1 MNPYAFAYIS
11 KMQLF
16 YVQSVT
22 AMKELIVR
30 QDELPRSSTY
40 SAPSTTPSRRPR

>member
-11 KMQLF
+11 KMQLL

-30 QDELPRSSTY
+30 
-40 SAPSTTPSRRPR
+40 